1 MRVLT
6 ICHVVCTTENKVCT
20 LECNGV
26 KQDSL
31 QMLKLLRLELSMCLH
46 FQKQFKVLLCEQGEE
61 KAQYLHQAQ
70 ASKRHSQYGMA
81 SVAV

>member
-1 MRVLT
+1 
-6 ICHVVCTTENKVCT
+6 
-20 LECNGV
+20 
-26 KQDSL
+26 
-31 QMLKLLRLELSMCLH
+31 MLKLLRLELSMCLH